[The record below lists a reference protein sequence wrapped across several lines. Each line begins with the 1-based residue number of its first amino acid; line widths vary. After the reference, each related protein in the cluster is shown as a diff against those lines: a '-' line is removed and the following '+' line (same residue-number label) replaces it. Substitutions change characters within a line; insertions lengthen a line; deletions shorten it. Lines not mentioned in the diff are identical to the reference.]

1 MVWPQASLF
10 LSLELHKTRVEDSR
24 RVMADGWGSVWTVES
39 VEENKRRENSNSLVL
54 CKSHKI
60 KSK

>member
-39 VEENKRRENSNSLVL
+39 VRKINEE
-54 CKSHKI
+54 KI
-60 KSK
+60 QIL